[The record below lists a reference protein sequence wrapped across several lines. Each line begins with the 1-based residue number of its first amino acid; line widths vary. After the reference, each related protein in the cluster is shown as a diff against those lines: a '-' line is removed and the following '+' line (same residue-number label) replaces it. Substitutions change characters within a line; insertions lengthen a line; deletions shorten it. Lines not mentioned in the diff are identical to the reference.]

1 MCFFFFIS
9 LNDTVGKKRAGALLV
24 KKVETLP
31 RGARSIATFFSSK
44 AERSRFEG
52 IWRGQ
57 RSFSRTRTRA
67 IARAPTAHAT
77 STRARSFACL
87 LCLPCLSAR
96 LPWLPTRNSTSDES
110 IILLARFP
118 LPLSTFAQRPEINK
132 VTFLLFLYFELSL
145 PNCSLPKGLGFCD
158 QSFFYFFVA
167 AIPRLMLNLTL
178 KATPIPKQ
186 ETYRYL
192 TAAFGEYFWT
202 SV

>member
-1 MCFFFFIS
+1 MFLFFIS

-87 LCLPCLSAR
+87 LCLPCLSVR

-110 IILLARFP
+110 IILLAFSPTSFYFRSASGNQQSDVSFV
-118 LPLSTFAQRPEINK
+118 S
-132 VTFLLFLYFELSL
+132 LFLIVFAKL
-145 PNCSLPKGLGFCD
+145 
-158 QSFFYFFVA
+158 
-167 AIPRLMLNLTL
+167 
-178 KATPIPKQ
+178 
-186 ETYRYL
+186 
-192 TAAFGEYFWT
+192 
-202 SV
+202 